1 LHLPFLQSA
10 LAGAVAPE
18 LLVVAFPGTLV
29 APVALVV
36 EPPEPDD
43 PEDPAPL
50 PLPEPVVTTPAEEL
64 AVVSDAAGS
73 VTVDSLELVLDGG
86 SESDSDPCL
95 TVQLA
100 RTRAPQMKLI
110 SAMCALFML
119 SLRSTRAD
127 SLRIRVSGRKRAT
140 L

>member
-1 LHLPFLQSA
+1 MQSV
-10 LAGAVAPE
+10 LAGAVAPGP
-18 LLVVAFPGTLV
+18 LVVAFPGTLV

-36 EPPEPDD
+36 DPPEPED
-43 PEDPAPL
+43 PEAPAPL
-50 PLPEPVVTTPAEEL
+50 SLPEPVVTTPADEL
-64 AVVSDAAGS
+64 PVASEAAGS
-73 VTVDSLELVLDGG
+73 VTVDSFELVLDVG

-127 SLRIRVSGRKRAT
+127 SLRIRVSGRKRAA